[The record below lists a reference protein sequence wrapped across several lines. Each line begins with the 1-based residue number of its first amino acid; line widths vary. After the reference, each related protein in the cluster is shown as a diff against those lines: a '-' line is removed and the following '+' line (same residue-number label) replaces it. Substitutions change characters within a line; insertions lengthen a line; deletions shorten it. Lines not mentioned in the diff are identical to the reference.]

1 MVPPSPPRPRLV
13 DVADV
18 AGVSMKTVSNVI
30 NGYAHVSASTR
41 ERVEAAIAQTGYRPN
56 LSARNLARGRS
67 GVIALVVP
75 RLEMPYFAALA
86 ACVVEAAEARGW
98 FVLIHQS
105 DGALETELAA
115 LEARFPQRIDGI
127 VLSSELLRAEHLAA
141 RADTTPL
148 VLLGDHDT
156 GPDVPHVGID
166 NHAAA
171 RLAIGHLAEIG
182 CRRIALIGAAPG
194 AQRHRRNQGFRDGLR
209 EAGLDADPALM
220 QAVRA
225 NTGVE
230 GERAMEAILASGDTP
245 DGVFALTDWLAFG
258 AIRALHRHGV
268 AVPERTAVIGFDD
281 IPYASSLTPS
291 LTSIAPDRRA
301 IAERAV
307 ALLEQQL
314 AGVAESDPEG
324 DRIGFELVVRE
335 STRRG

>member
-1 MVPPSPPRPRLV
+1 MVPPQSPRPRLV

-41 ERVEAAIAQTGYRPN
+41 KRVEEAISRTGYRPN

-105 DGALETELAA
+105 DGDLDTELAA

-127 VLSSELLRAEHLAA
+127 ILSAEELRPEHLAA

-156 GPDVPHVGID
+156 GPAAPHVGID
-166 NHAAA
+166 DHAAA
-171 RLAIGHLAEIG
+171 RLAIEHLAGIG
-182 CRRIALIGAAPG
+182 CRRIALIGASSAD
-194 AQRHRRNQGFRDGLR
+194 RYHRRSQGVLDGLAA
-209 EAGLDADPALM
+209 AGLE
-220 QAVRA
+220 AVPGLLQPIRA
-225 NTGVE
+225 NTGAE
-230 GERAMEAILASGDTP
+230 GERAMEEILTSGDVP

-258 AIRALHRHGV
+258 VIRALHRHGV

-291 LTSIAPDRRA
+291 LTSIAPDRQA

-314 AGVAESDPEG
+314 QDGGWETSEEEDRVGFDLVA
-324 DRIGFELVVRE
+324 RE
-335 STRRG
+335 STRQ